1 MAGAPRYF
9 TMEVYTQDD
18 FIVALMAISLRD
30 TVDDA
35 ALGFFEVIAKLRTE
49 EEKRTLLQRA
59 EDLLDNGAIFPTKEK
74 MKDLSEIWTDL
85 PRNGWELLE
94 IQNNAH

>member
-30 TVDDA
+30 TVDEA
-35 ALGFFEVIAKLRTE
+35 ALGFFEAIARMRTD
-49 EEKRTLLQRA
+49 EEKTALMNRA
-59 EDLLDNGAIFPTKEK
+59 EDLLDNGGLFPTKER
-74 MKDLSEIWTDL
+74 MKE
-85 PRNGWELLE
+85 
-94 IQNNAH
+94 